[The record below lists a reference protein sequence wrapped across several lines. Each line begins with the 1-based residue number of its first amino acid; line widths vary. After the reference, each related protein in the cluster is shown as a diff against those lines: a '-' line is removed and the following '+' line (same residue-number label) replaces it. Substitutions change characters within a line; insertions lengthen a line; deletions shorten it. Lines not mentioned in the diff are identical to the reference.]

1 MLLFIVSLFLKWQ
14 SVGPFSGSGTDIGS
28 WPIAIILALVAGGV
42 LAAEALGVDLPGRF
56 QVTSLAAYLM
66 SLLVFYVI
74 TTSFV
79 QEAAVTV
86 DRPGSAGATAVT
98 GGFVAVAVTKGGV
111 IQVGERVVDL
121 LALSEVVA
129 AARRD
134 QACDRVVVVAD
145 RDVTTGLLLQ
155 VLDGCRA
162 GGAGDVQVAATA
174 P

>member
-1 MLLFIVSLFLKWQ
+1 MRRRIRRRPETPVELNVIPLIDVVFF
-14 SVGPFSGSGTDIGS
+14 
-28 WPIAIILALVAGGV
+28 
-42 LAAEALGVDLPGRF
+42 
-56 QVTSLAAYLM
+56 
-66 SLLVFYVI
+66 LLVFYVI

-79 QEAAVTV
+79 QEAAVPV

>member
-1 MLLFIVSLFLKWQ
+1 MRRRIRRRPETPVELNVIPLIDVVFF
-14 SVGPFSGSGTDIGS
+14 
-28 WPIAIILALVAGGV
+28 
-42 LAAEALGVDLPGRF
+42 
-56 QVTSLAAYLM
+56 
-66 SLLVFYVI
+66 LLVFYVI